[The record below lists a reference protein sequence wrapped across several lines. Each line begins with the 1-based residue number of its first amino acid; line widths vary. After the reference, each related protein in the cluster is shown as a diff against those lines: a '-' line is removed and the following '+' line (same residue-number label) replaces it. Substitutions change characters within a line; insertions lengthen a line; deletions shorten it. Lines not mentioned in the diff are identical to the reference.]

1 LVPAEG
7 AFRHLLPGRVSS
19 AALRRLAGRSR
30 PGKQERQKILPNE
43 LW

>member
-7 AFRHLLPGRVSS
+7 AFRHLLPGRVGR

-30 PGKQERQKILPNE
+30 QGRQKILPNE